1 MIHKLSGLLKAAW
14 KTDLPLP
21 LTCFVSS
28 LSGPI
33 CEIYQHSKH
42 TEQPHENH
50 YAIIFHGFTKGRDT
64 ALDDLKANTIEF

>member
-1 MIHKLSGLLKAAW
+1 MLSGFFKAAW

-21 LTCFVSS
+21 LTCFVFS

-33 CEIYQHSKH
+33 REICQHSKH

-50 YAIIFHGFTKGRDT
+50 YAMIFYGLTKGKDT
-64 ALDDLKANTIEF
+64 ALNDLKANTIEF